1 MRVCRRK
8 NFISAKA
15 CGLLQVWAGKLC
27 AGPEGCC
34 AGFSPAIH
42 ILQKIFES
50 DVLSLKI

>member
-1 MRVCRRK
+1 M
-8 NFISAKA
+8 S
-15 CGLLQVWAGKLC
+15 LQVDKFYFFGKSLRIAASMSRKVC
-27 AGPEGCC
+27 AGPEGYC